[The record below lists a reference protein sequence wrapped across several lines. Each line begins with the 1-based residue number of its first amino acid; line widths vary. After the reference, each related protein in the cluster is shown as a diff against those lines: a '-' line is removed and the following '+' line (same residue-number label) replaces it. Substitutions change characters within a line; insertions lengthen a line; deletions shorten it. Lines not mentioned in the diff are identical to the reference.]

1 MATSTIIRS
10 VTEALL
16 RILRADLGPILSP
29 TNIVAAPPETVDK
42 ATTTQT
48 LILYLYQVLE
58 SPYLKNSGAQVMVQ
72 APLPPPVPPAP
83 KLAQTAIIERDPLA
97 LDLYYLLIPFS
108 SEDNF
113 LDTYDIL
120 GAAMSSFHDHGIFSP
135 AAVGVH
141 VPPPEVNLEFR
152 LSLNPLSTSDL
163 LRLWEAVHRPY
174 RLSVAYV
181 VRTVRIDSRIS
192 TIEPLMSE
200 RKFEAR
206 SR

>member
-1 MATSTIIRS
+1 MATPTIIRY

-16 RILRADLGPILSP
+16 KILQNDLASILAS

-42 ATTTQT
+42 ASTTQT

-58 SPYLKNSGAQVMVQ
+58 SPYLKNTGPQVTVN
-72 APLPPPVPPAP
+72 PPVLPPPAP
-83 KLAQTAIIERDPLA
+83 GKKRAQTAVVERDPLA

-108 SEDNF
+108 SENNF

-120 GAAMSSFHDHGIFSP
+120 GMAMASFHDHGIFSP
-135 AAVGVH
+135 AAVGVQ
-141 VPPPEVNLEFR
+141 VPPDEASLEFR

-181 VRTVRIDSRIS
+181 
-192 TIEPLMSE
+192 
-200 RKFEAR
+200 
-206 SR
+206 

>member
-1 MATSTIIRS
+1 MATPTIIRS

-16 RILRADLGPILSP
+16 KILQRDLAKILTS

-72 APLPPPVPPAP
+72 APLLPPPAI
-83 KLAQTAIIERDPLA
+83 KTAQAAIVERDPLA

-108 SEDNF
+108 SENNF

-120 GAAMSSFHDHGIFSP
+120 GHAMSSFHDHGVFSP
-135 AAVGVH
+135 AEVGVQ
-141 VPPPEVNLEFR
+141 VPPEEANLEFR

-181 VRTVRIDSRIS
+181 VRTVRIDSKIR
-192 TIEPLMSE
+192 THELLMSE
-200 RKFEAR
+200 RRLTALPK
-206 SR
+206 

>member
-1 MATSTIIRS
+1 MATPTIIRS

-16 RILRADLGPILSP
+16 KILQTDLAGVLNP

-58 SPYLKNSGAQVMVQ
+58 SPYLKNSGASVVVQ
-72 APLPPPVPPAP
+72 PPLLPPPAP
-83 KLAQTAIIERDPLA
+83 GQKTAQTAIVERDPLA

-108 SEDNF
+108 SENNF

-120 GAAMSSFHDHGIFSP
+120 GMAMSSFHDNGIFSP
-135 AAVGVH
+135 AAVGVQ
-141 VPPPEVNLEFR
+141 VAPEEANLEFR

-181 VRTVRIDSRIS
+181 VRTVRIDSTIS
-192 TIEPLMSE
+192 ATERLMSE
-200 RKFEAR
+200 RRVTAR
-206 SR
+206 PR

>member
-1 MATSTIIRS
+1 MATYTIIRS

-16 RILRADLGPILSP
+16 TILQNDLAGPGGIIPAAS
-29 TNIVAAPPETVDK
+29 IVAAPPETVDK
-42 ATTTQT
+42 VTGQT

-58 SPYLKNSGAQVMVQ
+58 SPFLRNTGTQ
-72 APLPPPVPPAP
+72 AILANPSPLPPP
-83 KLAQTAIIERDPLA
+83 AQKVTVQRDPLA

-108 SEDNF
+108 TEGNF

-120 GAAMSSFHDHGIFSP
+120 GAAMRSFHDNGIFSP
-135 AAVGVH
+135 AALGVST
-141 VPPPEVNLEFR
+141 VAPEEANLEFR

-181 VRTVRIDSRIS
+181 VRTVQIDSTLS
-192 TIEPLMSE
+192 TATQLTDQRHIL
-200 RKFEAR
+200 AR
-206 SR
+206 QR

>member
-1 MATSTIIRS
+1 MATPTIIRS
-10 VTEALL
+10 VTQALL
-16 RILRADLGPILSP
+16 QILQTDLASILAS
-29 TNIVAAPPETVDK
+29 TSIVAAPPETVDK

-58 SPYLKNSGAQVMVQ
+58 SPYLKNSGATVTMQPPV
-72 APLPPPVPPAP
+72 LPPPSP
-83 KLAQTAIIERDPLA
+83 KLAQTAIVERDPLA

-108 SEDNF
+108 SENNF

-120 GAAMSSFHDHGIFSP
+120 GMAMASFHDHGIFSP
-135 AAVGVH
+135 AAVGVP
-141 VPPPEVNLEFR
+141 VAPEEANLEFR

-181 VRTVRIDSRIS
+181 VRTVRIDSTIS
-192 TIEPLMSE
+192 ATEPLMSE
-200 RKFEAR
+200 RVVTAR
-206 SR
+206 PR